1 MRLRKHKYRAKP
13 QRTSDG
19 YFASKRELSRWNQL
33 KLRQADGQISELQKQ
48 VPFVLHGANGDK
60 ICKYILDYVYRENGS
75 KIAEDCK
82 GFKTEAY
89 KLKRKL
95 FIAEYGNEYEHRE
108 S

>member
-1 MRLRKHKYRAKP
+1 MYRSKYKAISVRNA
-13 QRTSDG
+13 DG

-33 KLRQADGQISELQKQ
+33 KLLQADGQISELQKQ
-48 VPFVLHGANGDK
+48 VPFILHGTNGEK
-60 ICKYILDYVYRENGS
+60 ICKYILDYVYNENGN

>member
-1 MRLRKHKYRAKP
+1 MHKYRAKP

-19 YFASKRELSRWNQL
+19 FFASKKELARWNEL
-33 KLRQADGQISELQKQ
+33 KILQADGQISELQKQ
-48 VPFVLHGANGDK
+48 VPFVLHGANGEK
-60 ICKYILDYVYRENGS
+60 ICKYVMDYVYLEDGS

-82 GFKTEAY
+82 GVKTETY

-95 FIAEYGNEYEHRE
+95 FIAEYGKHYEHRE